1 MKGSLLSATIAI
13 SIVIA
18 SSVIVLN
25 VISSTI
31 DEGKALQSF
40 KSAKQTM
47 EEIDTTM
54 SELIFEATGA
64 KRSME
69 IDIDEGELIVS
80 GSEDKIKFRLNDIDI
95 LETGTRI
102 KEGNVVIASGPTM
115 NAYEKDIN
123 SDGTTD
129 LVLENDAVLFAVK
142 KYGSSSSFEFINT
155 TGMITLMRIKNLN
168 VDVTP
173 KSGIFI
179 DEKTNSSYG
188 YGYSELTEQGY
199 NIPSAG
205 IRLWLNSYANITYE
219 ALFTLSAGSDFIEL
233 EIKHII

>member
-95 LETGTRI
+95 LNKLI
-102 KEGNVVIASGPTM
+102 
-115 NAYEKDIN
+115 
-123 SDGTTD
+123 
-129 LVLENDAVLFAVK
+129 
-142 KYGSSSSFEFINT
+142 
-155 TGMITLMRIKNLN
+155 
-168 VDVTP
+168 
-173 KSGIFI
+173 
-179 DEKTNSSYG
+179 
-188 YGYSELTEQGY
+188 
-199 NIPSAG
+199 
-205 IRLWLNSYANITYE
+205 
-219 ALFTLSAGSDFIEL
+219 
-233 EIKHII
+233 